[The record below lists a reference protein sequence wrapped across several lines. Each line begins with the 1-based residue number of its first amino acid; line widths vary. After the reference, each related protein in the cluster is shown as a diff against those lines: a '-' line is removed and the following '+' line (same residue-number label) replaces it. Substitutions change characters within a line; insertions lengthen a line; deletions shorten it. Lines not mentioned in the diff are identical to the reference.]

1 MKRVIVTGGN
11 RGIGKQISKEL
22 SELGYEVI
30 LTARSEEKGKAA
42 AEEINADF
50 MQLDVSDVKSI
61 SAFATKYSEKYGS
74 LDVLINNAGIFQD
87 KDKSA
92 HDPDFNMIRK
102 TLDTN
107 LLGAWQLII
116 ELLPA
121 LKTSNDPRVI
131 NISSGLGAMN
141 EMGAN
146 YPGYRLSKVGMNA
159 MTKMLH
165 AELGHEININSMCPG
180 WVRTDMGG
188 QEAHRSLEQGAEAA
202 IWLVTEKDIPN
213 GKFLRDKQV
222 IDW

>member
-1 MKRVIVTGGN
+1 MSKVIITGGN
-11 RGIGKQISKEL
+11 RGIGKQIGQEL
-22 SELGYEVI
+22 SSLGHQVI
-30 LTARSEEKGKAA
+30 LTARSKEKGKEA
-42 AEEINADF
+42 AEEMKADF
-50 MQLDVSDVKSI
+50 MQLDVSDGESI
-61 SAFATKYSEKYGS
+61 SAFATKYLEKYGS

-92 HDPDFNMIRK
+92 HDPDFNLIRE

-121 LKTSNDPRVI
+121 LKKSNDPRVI
-131 NISSGLGAMN
+131 NMSSGLGAMD

-159 MTKMLH
+159 MTRMLH
-165 AELGHEININSMCPG
+165 SELEHEIKINSMCPG
-180 WVRTDMGG
+180 WVKTDMGG
-188 QEAHRSLEQGAEAA
+188 KEAHRSLKQGAETA
-202 IWLVTEKDIPN
+202 IWLATERNIPN
-213 GKFLRDKQV
+213 GKFLRDRKV